1 MLNLAKVDNKE
12 YYDHIRAYQT
22 LGYMDAAIDILTAM
36 WDAMDIDRTTCGYY
50 PPLEDGIADV
60 MDKLHAMNKELMNL
74 RGQLYTRILA
84 DTGVV
89 R

>member
-1 MLNLAKVDNKE
+1 MIELAKINNQT

-36 WDAMDIDRTTCGYY
+36 WDAMDLDSTTCGYL
-50 PPLEDGIADV
+50 PSFEDGIAEV
-60 MDKLHAMNKELMNL
+60 MDKLHAMNMKLMDL

>member
-1 MLNLAKVDNKE
+1 MIELAKVDNKE

-36 WDAMDIDRTTCGYY
+36 WDAMDLDSTTCGYL
-50 PPLEDGIADV
+50 PSFEDGTAEV
-60 MDKLHAMNKELMNL
+60 MDELHKICNMLTNL
-74 RGQLYTRILA
+74 RGSLYTRILA

>member
-1 MLNLAKVDNKE
+1 MIELAKVDNKE

-22 LGYMDAAIDILTAM
+22 LGYMDAAIDMFAAM
-36 WDAMDIDRTTCGYY
+36 WEALDIDRTTCGYY
-50 PPLEDGIADV
+50 PSLEDGIAEV
-60 MDKLHAMNKELMNL
+60 MDKLHAMNRELMDL
-74 RGQLYTRILA
+74 RGQLYARILA

>member
-1 MLNLAKVDNKE
+1 MIELAKVNNKE

-36 WDAMDIDRTTCGYY
+36 WDAMDLDSTTCGYL
-50 PPLEDGIADV
+50 PSFEDGTAEV
-60 MDKLHAMNKELMNL
+60 MDELHRICNMLTNL
-74 RGQLYTRILA
+74 RGSLYMKILA

-89 R
+89 H